1 MPDIGIRELKARASE
16 IVRSVR
22 ENRSRYVVTHRGR
35 AVAVLLPLDV
45 FESSEREII
54 QDDSISP
61 WDKLESLGEAIGKDW
76 QSEKSSVE
84 ILSESRR

>member
-22 ENRSRYVVTHRGR
+22 ENRTRYVVTHRGR
-35 AVAVLLPLDV
+35 AVAVLMPLD
-45 FESSEREII
+45 ESASSEQTII
-54 QDDSISP
+54 HDNSISP

-84 ILSESRR
+84 ILSESRP